1 MAMLNNQR
9 VTSIQAVVR
18 SQFCLVS
25 YRGCSC
31 NQRTSGRCCR
41 SKCRPLHWSWSIAP
55 WHAIPRVEINHN
67 LEPNHIIYYWTIG
80 CVQVPYT
87 YTCIYIYV
95 YMHIHG
101 HTSTVHLHIYINII
115 HLSMHVFFLKKIFL
129 YVLVLY
135 HVQWMDRFD
144 HDLTTMSL
152 QWIDDPPRFGASA
165 HHLLRGRLATLP
177 SPNHWGDS
185 WSDEKKRGEVYGG
198 VKPK

>member
-1 MAMLNNQR
+1 ML
-9 VTSIQAVVR
+9 S
-18 SQFCLVS
+18 
-25 YRGCSC
+25 
-31 NQRTSGRCCR
+31 
-41 SKCRPLHWSWSIAP
+41 
-55 WHAIPRVEINHN
+55 E
-67 LEPNHIIYYWTIG
+67 
-80 CVQVPYT
+80 QVPTIALVMINSPVARDSSCWDKPQPWTEPYHLLLNHRMCT
-87 YTCIYIYV
+87 SSVYIYVCIYIYV

-101 HTSTVHLHIYINII
+101 HTSTVHLHIYIIIYI
-115 HLSMHVFFLKKIFL
+115 HLSMHVFFQKIFL

>member
-87 YTCIYIYV
+87 YTCVYIYMYTCIYMDIHLLYIYIY
-95 YMHIHG
+95 
-101 HTSTVHLHIYINII
+101 IYTPKYAC
-115 HLSMHVFFLKKIFL
+115 FCLKKYFYMFL
-129 YVLVLY
+129 YY
-135 HVQWMDRFD
+135 IMCNE
-144 HDLTTMSL
+144 
-152 QWIDDPPRFGASA
+152 WIG
-165 HHLLRGRLATLP
+165 LITTLP
-177 SPNHWGDS
+177 RCHCNG
-185 WSDEKKRGEVYGG
+185 
-198 VKPK
+198 